1 MELQWNE
8 FYQNLLMR
16 GEVEEIIIHP
26 GVNRITAILHPG
38 FSSLSNCQNLHE
50 YQLILVTGAVYKG
63 KTLNRNIIHISVP
76 SVDHIEA
83 RIREAEQA
91 MGIR

>member
-38 FSSLSNCQNLHE
+38 
-50 YQLILVTGAVYKG
+50 
-63 KTLNRNIIHISVP
+63 
-76 SVDHIEA
+76 
-83 RIREAEQA
+83 
-91 MGIR
+91 

>member
-1 MELQWNE
+1 MKRLLYILELTELQL
-8 FYQNLLMR
+8 YCIQ
-16 GEVEEIIIHP
+16 V
-26 GVNRITAILHPG
+26 
-38 FSSLSNCQNLHE
+38 SSLSNCQNLHD